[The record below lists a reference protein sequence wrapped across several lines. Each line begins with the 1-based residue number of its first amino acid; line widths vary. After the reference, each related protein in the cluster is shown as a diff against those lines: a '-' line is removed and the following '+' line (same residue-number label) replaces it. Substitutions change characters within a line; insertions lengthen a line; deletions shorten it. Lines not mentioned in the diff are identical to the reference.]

1 MRQKFRLISLLL
13 TAVLLMSMTLGLT
26 SCNQGEAQ
34 EDTDYSMV
42 EKPIVTMVIKD
53 YGTIKMKLYPDKAPQ
68 AVFNFISLIESG
80 YYDGL
85 TFHRIIANFMVQG
98 GDPEGTGLGG
108 PGYCIKG
115 EFSANGYEGNTI
127 SHKRGVVSMA
137 RSGISY
143 DSAGSQFFIMHA
155 DNTGLD
161 GQYAAFGKVIEGM
174 DVVDAM
180 AQVPVKDDNGTLVDA
195 STAPVIESITVET
208 FGVDYPEPTK
218 LPDV

>member
-1 MRQKFRLISLLL
+1 MKKSLRLLGLLL
-13 TAVLLMSMTLGLT
+13 VVMLILGMTA
-26 SCNQGEAQ
+26 CNQEQ
-34 EDTDYSMV
+34 EGQDDVDYSLV

-68 AVFNFISLIESG
+68 TVFNFIALIEDG

-85 TFHRIIANFMVQG
+85 TFHRIMEGFMVQG
-98 GDPEGTGLGG
+98 GDPKGDGTGG

-115 EFSANGYEGNTI
+115 EFSINGHEGNTI

-137 RSGISY
+137 RKSY
-143 DSAGSQFFIMHA
+143 PNDSAGSQFFIMHA
-155 DNTGLD
+155 DNAGLD

-180 AQVPVKDDNGTLVDA
+180 AKVPVKDDNGTLADA
-195 STAPVIESITVET
+195 SKAPVIESISVET
-208 FGVDYPEPTK
+208 FGVDYPAPNK
-218 LPDV
+218 LPNV

>member
-1 MRQKFRLISLLL
+1 MKKSVRLVSLLL

-26 SCNQGEAQ
+26 SCNQGEEAQ
-34 EDTDYSMV
+34 GDIDYSMV

-98 GDPEGTGLGG
+98 GDPDGDGTGG
-108 PGYCIKG
+108 PGYCIEG
-115 EFSANGYEGNTI
+115 EFSANGHAENTI

-137 RSGISY
+137 RTGDSY
-143 DSAGSQFFIMHA
+143 DSAGSQFFIVHA
-155 DNTGLD
+155 DSTYLD

-174 DVVDAM
+174 EVVDAM
-180 AQVPVKDDNGTLVDA
+180 VQVPVGENGALLDA

-218 LPDV
+218 LPKG